1 MYIGYSFPYDAA
13 KKKKTITSL
22 RIRFAA
28 FHLLFLDCGPNPQ
41 QQQKHVTNYD
51 ICLQMK
57 WTS

>member
-13 KKKKTITSL
+13 KTIRSL

-41 QQQKHVTNYD
+41 QQQKHVPNYG